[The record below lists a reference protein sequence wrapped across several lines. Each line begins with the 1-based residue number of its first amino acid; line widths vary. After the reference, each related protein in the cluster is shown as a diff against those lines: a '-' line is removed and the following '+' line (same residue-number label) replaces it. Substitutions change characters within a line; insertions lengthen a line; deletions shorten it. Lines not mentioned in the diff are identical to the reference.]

1 LFNVLERKF
10 VLFGQVFWP
19 QDFHLFVLAMISFIV
34 FIILFTVVY
43 GRIFCGWICPQTI
56 FMEGVF
62 RKIEYWIEGD
72 WTNQKKLRND
82 PWTTEKI
89 IKKGSK
95 HAIFFFISFLIANTF
110 LAYIIGIENLIE
122 IITDNPAE
130 HMVGLASI
138 TVFSFAFYFVFSR
151 LREQVCTTICPYGR
165 LQGVMLDK
173 NSIVVAYD
181 YVRGESRA
189 KFKKGETRLEAGK
202 GDCIDCKQCVHV
214 CPTGIDIRNG
224 TQLECINCTLC
235 IDACDHMMDG
245 VGLPKG
251 LIRYASEDMIQ
262 TGRPFRFTTRILAY
276 TAVLALL
283 VGITS
288 FLLVSRSEVETL
300 ILRTPGS
307 TYTRLDD
314 GTYQN
319 LYNFKI
325 INKTNKDLNIR
336 LESPDP
342 DFRLQ
347 LVGEMQVVKAQS
359 VGEGALFLFYPGD
372 KIKHL
377 KTEVEIKVMDGERIV
392 ETIETNFL
400 GPVKK

>member
-1 LFNVLERKF
+1 
-10 VLFGQVFWP
+10 
-19 QDFHLFVLAMISFIV
+19 
-34 FIILFTVVY
+34 
-43 GRIFCGWICPQTI
+43 
-56 FMEGVF
+56 
-62 RKIEYWIEGD
+62 
-72 WTNQKKLRND
+72 
-82 PWTTEKI
+82 
-89 IKKGSK
+89 
-95 HAIFFFISFLIANTF
+95 
-110 LAYIIGIENLIE
+110 
-122 IITDNPAE
+122 
-130 HMVGLASI
+130 
-138 TVFSFAFYFVFSR
+138 
-151 LREQVCTTICPYGR
+151 
-165 LQGVMLDK
+165 
-173 NSIVVAYD
+173 
-181 YVRGESRA
+181 
-189 KFKKGETRLEAGK
+189 
-202 GDCIDCKQCVHV
+202 
-214 CPTGIDIRNG
+214 
-224 TQLECINCTLC
+224 
-235 IDACDHMMDG
+235 MMDG